1 MEKKKLIP
9 RVVISLPVSPGD
21 RSRRSGT
28 AGNHL
33 KDKKNGMKKQKQK
46 QKNTH
51 RVEEKIETKNS
62 QRNLL
67 HVSASTC
74 WLLIPPPPPK
84 KK

>member
-33 KDKKNGMKKQKQK
+33 KDKKNGMKKKETI
-46 QKNTH
+46 KN
-51 RVEEKIETKNS
+51 
-62 QRNLL
+62 
-67 HVSASTC
+67 
-74 WLLIPPPPPK
+74 K
-84 KK
+84 KKKHTHSRRKNRNKE

>member
-33 KDKKNGMKKQKQK
+33 KDKKSGMKKKGDNKKQK
-46 QKNTH
+46 THSRRKN
-51 RVEEKIETKNS
+51 
-62 QRNLL
+62 RN
-67 HVSASTC
+67 
-74 WLLIPPPPPK
+74 K
-84 KK
+84 E